1 MSKYKKDDD
10 IYFNYIKKIKKEKIS
25 NLDFI
30 YQFPVYS
37 GEVNLA
43 RFIFFYEIFK
53 KVKDLSGHI
62 ADIGT
67 WKGGSFFSFI
77 KFVRLFEKNSQTLV
91 YGFDWFKGMKP
102 GINDDLSNVGKYATS
117 YKGLKNLLKIQDLDK
132 IGNVQKIDLTKKF
145 EPFIKNNKWLR
156 FKLAFIDCGTEKV
169 LESTLPHI
177 WSRLVQGGILI
188 LDHYNNP
195 ASPTES
201 GILEKYIGHNK
212 IHQLSYVR
220 QPTAYVVKKK

>member
-1 MSKYKKDDD
+1 MSIYNKDDD
-10 IYFNYIKKIKKEKIS
+10 IYFKYIKIFKKEKIS

-43 RFIFFYEIFK
+43 RFIFFYEMFK
-53 KVKDLSGHI
+53 IVKDLSGHI

-132 IGNVQKIDLTKKF
+132 IGNVQKMDLTKKF

>member
-43 RFIFFYEIFK
+43 RFIFFYEMFK

-132 IGNVQKIDLTKKF
+132 IGNVQKMDLTKKF

-177 WSRLVQGGILI
+177 WSRLVQGGISL
-188 LDHYNNP
+188 L
-195 ASPTES
+195 
-201 GILEKYIGHNK
+201 GRLW
-212 IHQLSYVR
+212 
-220 QPTAYVVKKK
+220 TACRYAPIAFLLFLQV

>member
-1 MSKYKKDDD
+1 M
-10 IYFNYIKKIKKEKIS
+10 
-25 NLDFI
+25 
-30 YQFPVYS
+30 
-37 GEVNLA
+37 
-43 RFIFFYEIFK
+43 
-53 KVKDLSGHI
+53 SGHI

-132 IGNVQKIDLTKKF
+132 IGNVQKMDLTKKF

-169 LESTLPHI
+169 LEITLPHI